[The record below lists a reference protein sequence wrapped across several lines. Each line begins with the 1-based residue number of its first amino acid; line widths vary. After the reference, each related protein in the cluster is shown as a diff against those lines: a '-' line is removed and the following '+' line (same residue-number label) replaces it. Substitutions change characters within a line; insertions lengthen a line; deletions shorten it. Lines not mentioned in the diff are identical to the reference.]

1 MSVVIDA
8 SVMVEILL
16 RTHTGSVAI
25 ARLAGHSAAT
35 PDTFDSEVAQALRR
49 AQRRRALDDDQLVTA
64 LDVLVD
70 WPVERVP
77 TRLLV
82 RGARRWWANVSAYDS
97 LYLAVAAARGAHVVT
112 CDGPLARVPGTGVRI
127 ENMRVS

>member
-25 ARLAGHSAAT
+25 SRLAGHSAAT

-49 AQRRRALDDDQLVTA
+49 ARRRGALDDDQLDTA

-82 RGARRWWANVSAYDS
+82 RGARRWWANVPAYDS
-97 LYLAVAAARGAHVVT
+97 LYLAVAAARRAHVLT
-112 CDGPLARVPGTGVRI
+112 CDGPLVRAPDTGVRI
-127 ENMRVS
+127 ENMRLS